1 MGSTPPDIMRDREKR
16 SFWCLAV
23 VFLLVD
29 SCSGALLDRSKRQG
43 NGDFGNMVQHFL
55 QSDDQ
60 AQLDYVR
67 YGLDLLEDG
76 VNGSLGELSWSTGIR
91 PRIGSFSAVFRV

>member
-1 MGSTPPDIMRDREKR
+1 MAI
-16 SFWCLAV
+16 

-29 SCSGALLDRSKRQG
+29 SCSGALLDRRRRGVDG
-43 NGDFGNMVQHFL
+43 NLGNMVQHFL

-60 AQLDYVR
+60 TQLNYVR

-76 VNGSLGELSWSTGIR
+76 VNGSLGELGDQVDR
-91 PRIGSFSAVFRV
+91 DQAQDRIFLGSVQVGHYIFHKYKHTLYY

>member
-1 MGSTPPDIMRDREKR
+1 MRDRVKR

-60 AQLDYVR
+60 AQLVR

-76 VNGSLGELSWSTGIR
+76 VNVFEL
-91 PRIGSFSAVFRV
+91 